1 MDEDKEIKDDN
12 KEEILRK
19 KIAKRQEII
28 RTLKY
33 LFFMTS
39 AGVIQL
45 LSSTLCWQ
53 VFHFDYWLGYIIAL
67 VLSVIWNFTFNRKFT
82 FKSAN
87 NIPIAMLKVL
97 CYYLVFTPLSTW
109 WGHVLSNI
117 GWNDYLIEI
126 PTMIINGVT
135 EFLFCRFVVF
145 GKTINTN
152 NLGVKENEKIEEEIK
167 NNTETEE

>member
-1 MDEDKEIKDDN
+1 
-12 KEEILRK
+12 
-19 KIAKRQEII
+19 
-28 RTLKY
+28 
-33 LFFMTS
+33 
-39 AGVIQL
+39 
-45 LSSTLCWQ
+45 
-53 VFHFDYWLGYIIAL
+53 
-67 VLSVIWNFTFNRKFT
+67 
-82 FKSAN
+82 
-87 NIPIAMLKVL
+87 MLKVL

>member
-1 MDEDKEIKDDN
+1 MDEEKEIKDDN

-67 VLSVIWNFTFNRKFT
+67 ALSVIWNFTFNRKFT

-109 WGHVLSNI
+109 WGHALSNI